1 MAGTS
6 AASPATD
13 VRAAWPGLGW
23 LRIGVVAGLVGGLAT
38 AAVNGVLGERVLG
51 EAIRLEDAGSAE
63 HVTAIAEPFT
73 RGEQQGGMVVG
84 ELVLGGGLG
93 LLLAGAALVAG
104 PVFLGPARRGWLWLV
119 AAGAWAFL
127 ALPAI
132 TYPALPPGVSS
143 SLPIETR
150 QLSYLALVGAGV
162 LGVVVARLAWL
173 RLAGR
178 LRPLGAASALLIP
191 TVLAMTLLPSEHVAS
206 AVDDGLM
213 LRFRAAAIAGQAVF
227 WALTGLAGLWLLEH
241 RLGVDVRRLRGSLFR
256 RR

>member
-23 LRIGVVAGLVGGLAT
+23 LRIGVLAGLVGGLAA

-51 EAIRLEDAGSAE
+51 EAIRLEDASSAA
-63 HVTAIAEPFT
+63 HVTAVAEPFT

-104 PVFLGPARRGWLWLV
+104 HAFLGPARRAWLCLV
-119 AAGAWAFL
+119 GAGTWAFL
-127 ALPAI
+127 VLPAI

-191 TVLAMTLLPSEHVAS
+191 TVLAMTLLPSEHVAT
-206 AVDDGLM
+206 AVDDGLV

-227 WALTGLAGLWLLEH
+227 WALTALAGLWLFEH
-241 RLGVDVRRLRGSLFR
+241 RLSADLRRLRGGLFR